1 MQELKKNWH
10 KAFWKIKALEALGPI
25 QSIRRCLAMSDETA
39 RRAMLCD
46 DGKGVAGMKGM
57 TDCGIED
64 DMGDQIIFGDV
75 THQQQSKPSIAP
87 ALAKLGIAAILGST
101 GLGAAYLAFDYLKSK
116 TEVVETQD
124 TNDVIFF
131 TLDDPK

>member
-1 MQELKKNWH
+1 
-10 KAFWKIKALEALGPI
+10 
-25 QSIRRCLAMSDETA
+25 MSDETA

-57 TDCGIED
+57 TDCGAED

-75 THQQQSKPSIAP
+75 TNTQQQKASIAP
-87 ALAKLGIAAILGST
+87 ALAKLGMAAILGST
-101 GLGAAYLAFDYLKSK
+101 GLGAAYLAFDYLKSVP
-116 TEVVETQD
+116 EVVETPD

-131 TLDDPK
+131 TLDDPT